1 MTELKI
7 EQYKDKKLVII
18 SHTEHYLNGNEIVG
32 WGPTIR
38 EINFLSN
45 YFGEII
51 HIATL
56 HPTAAPMSAEGYSNS
71 NIKFVA
77 LEPFG
82 GPRIIDKLKI
92 LGTMFKTI
100 KQISGFTKNAD
111 FVQLRLP
118 TGIGV
123 YLLPYFSWFARRNF
137 KFWVKYAGNW
147 AESNPP
153 LGYAFQR
160 WFLKQNLAK
169 CPVTMNGFWDD
180 QPKHCISF
188 ENPCLTEV
196 QIEEGKKITDLKSFE
211 KPFNLI
217 FIGRLEEAKGVNR
230 ILDSC
235 KDINSN
241 LISKIDFVG
250 DGEVIEAYKLMAKE
264 LAIPCHF
271 HGGRGNEF
279 VHELLKEAHFLL
291 IPSTASEGFPKVIAE
306 AACYGVIPIASDV
319 GSIAHYITP
328 NYGFIWK
335 LAESESFN
343 TVFQE
348 TLNTPLK
355 LLQEKSKSVIDIA
368 ELFSFKSYL
377 NKLIINKI
385 V

>member
-1 MTELKI
+1 MKELKI

-18 SHTEHYLNGNEIVG
+18 SHTEHYLNGGEIVG

-45 YFGEII
+45 YFGEIV

-56 HPTAAPMSAEGYSNS
+56 HSTPAPLSAEGYSNS

-82 GPRIIDKLKI
+82 GPKIMDKLKI

-100 KQISGFTKNAD
+100 KQISGYTKNAD

-123 YLLPYFSWFARRNF
+123 YLLPYFSWFAKRNF

-147 AESNPP
+147 AEANPP
-153 LGYAFQR
+153 MGYALQR
-160 WFLKQNLAK
+160 WFLKQNFAHCL
-169 CPVTMNGFWDD
+169 VTMNGFWDN

-188 ENPCLTEV
+188 ENPCLTEN
-196 QIEEGKKITDLKSFE
+196 QIEVGKNITQIKSFDT
-211 KPFNLI
+211 PFNLV
-217 FIGRLEEAKGVNR
+217 FIGRLEDAKGVSR
-230 ILDSC
+230 ILEGC
-235 KDINSN
+235 RGIEHGR
-241 LISKIDFVG
+241 ISKIDFIG
-250 DGEVIEAYKLMAKE
+250 DGENIEKYKEISKE
-264 LAIPCHF
+264 LSIPCHF

-279 VHELLKEAHFLL
+279 VHECLKEAHFLL
-291 IPSTASEGFPKVIAE
+291 LPSTASEGFPKVIAE

-319 GSIAHYITP
+319 GSIAHYV
-328 NYGFIWK
+328 NAENGYIWK
-335 LAESESFN
+335 LVEGISFN
-343 TVFQE
+343 DIFKTAVGSQIHV
-348 TLNTPLK
+348 
-355 LLQEKSKSVIDIA
+355 LQEKSRRVPEIA
-368 ELFSFKSYL
+368 EMFSFKSYL
-377 NKLIINKI
+377 NKLILNKI

>member
-1 MTELKI
+1 MKELKI

-18 SHTEHYLNGNEIVG
+18 SHTEHYLRGSEIVG

-38 EINFLSN
+38 EINFLSD
-45 YFGEII
+45 YFSEII

-56 HPTAAPMSAEGYSNS
+56 HDTSAPLSAEGYSNS

-77 LEPFG
+77 MAPFG
-82 GPRIIDKLKI
+82 GQRIIDKLKI
-92 LGTMFKTI
+92 LGTMFTTI
-100 KQISGFTKNAD
+100 KQVSGFTKNAD

-123 YLLPYFSWFARRNF
+123 YLLPYFTWFSRRNF

-153 LGYAFQR
+153 IGYAFQR
-160 WFLKQNLAK
+160 WFLKQNLAQ

-188 ENPCLTEV
+188 ENPCLTEN
-196 QIEEGKKITDLKSFE
+196 QIEVGKKITQTKSFDI
-211 KPFNLI
+211 PLNLV

-230 ILDSC
+230 ILEACKNVDHLRIAKVDFIGDG
-235 KDINSN
+235 KDIETFKQHS
-241 LISKIDFVG
+241 
-250 DGEVIEAYKLMAKE
+250 KE
-264 LAIPCHF
+264 LSIPCHF

-279 VHELLKEAHFLL
+279 VHECLKEAHFLL

-319 GSIAHYITP
+319 GSIAHYITSD
-328 NYGFIWK
+328 YGFIWK
-335 LAESESFN
+335 LSESLSFN
-343 TVFQE
+343 DLFTIA
-348 TLNTPLK
+348 LNSEVEILK
-355 LLQEKSKSVIDIA
+355 NKSQKVPEIA

-377 NKLIINKI
+377 NKLIIKE
-385 V
+385 VV

>member
-1 MTELKI
+1 MKELKI
-7 EQYKDKKLVII
+7 ENYKNKKLVII
-18 SHTEHYLNGNEIVG
+18 SHTEHYLNGTEIVG

-56 HPTAAPMSAEGYSNS
+56 HKSAAPLSAEGYTNS
-71 NIKFVA
+71 NIRFVA

-82 GPRIIDKLKI
+82 GPKIIDKLKI

-100 KQISGFTKNAD
+100 RQISGFTKNAD

-123 YLLPYFSWFARRNF
+123 YLLPYFSWFAGRNF

-153 LGYAFQR
+153 MGYAFQR
-160 WFLKQNLAK
+160 WFLKQNLAQ
-169 CPVTMNGFWDD
+169 CPVTMNGFWDK

-188 ENPCLTEV
+188 ENPCLTEDQLEV
-196 QIEEGKKITDLKSFE
+196 GKNITQTKSFDT
-211 KPFNLI
+211 PFNLV

-230 ILDSC
+230 ILEAC
-235 KDINSN
+235 KSLDKGRIA
-241 LISKIDFVG
+241 KIDFIG
-250 DGEVIEAYKLMAKE
+250 DGEDIETYKQLSKE
-264 LAIPCHF
+264 LSIPCHF

-279 VHELLKEAHFLL
+279 VHECLKNAHFLL

-306 AACYGVIPIASDV
+306 AACYGVIPITSDV
-319 GSIAHYITP
+319 GSIAHYITAE
-328 NYGFIWK
+328 YGFIWK
-335 LAESESFN
+335 LGESISFN
-343 TVFQE
+343 DIFAGA
-348 TLNTPLK
+348 LNSEISI
-355 LLQEKSKSVIDIA
+355 LQNKSNRVPEIA

-377 NKLIINKI
+377 NKLIFNKI